1 VSGKT
6 YHLNKIKYWLCY
18 DIDAICRLCGIHP
31 KTALAWLKK
40 GLEAIDNKKPILV
53 YGYNLKAFL
62 GNLNKLNKCST
73 SFEEMF
79 CMKCKE
85 PRSPLKKQIQLEQFE
100 QKFLKTKA
108 LCQTC
113 KTKMNK
119 PYKLEDLPQLKRIF
133 NAVQLLELYDSKTPT
148 SNTPFFDQEKSNK
161 KESEKEQVQG
171 DFFS

>member
-1 VSGKT
+1 MSGKT

-62 GNLNKLNKCST
+62 GNLNKLNKSST

-100 QKFLKTKA
+100 QKLLKTKA
-108 LCQTC
+108 ICQTC
-113 KTKMNK
+113 KTRMNK

-133 NAVQLLELYDSKTPT
+133 NVVQLLELYDSKTPT
-148 SNTPFFDQEKSNK
+148 SNTPFFDQEKSSK
-161 KESEKEQVQG
+161 KESEKEQFQG